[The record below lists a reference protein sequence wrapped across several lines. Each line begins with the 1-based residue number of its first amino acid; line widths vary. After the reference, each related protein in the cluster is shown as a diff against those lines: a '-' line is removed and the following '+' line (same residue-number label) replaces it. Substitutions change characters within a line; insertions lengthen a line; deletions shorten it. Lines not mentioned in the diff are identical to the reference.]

1 MYRLLRYDEN
11 QKWIMNGNIYKL
23 KILFR
28 CDNKK
33 NKKIRSIIVLFA
45 LSRFMTIQVNQEED
59 DANERRVQ
67 KRKRK
72 ENEPKIR
79 RKWQAGWSS
88 VVTWPEVAFSP
99 PFNSTF
105 DVETCTRSPL
115 FPSSGFIRLAM
126 GIKFRPL

>member
-88 VVTWPEVAFSP
+88 VVT
-99 PFNSTF
+99 
-105 DVETCTRSPL
+105 
-115 FPSSGFIRLAM
+115 
-126 GIKFRPL
+126 